1 MSSILVSDVRLVF
14 HSLLDFIYPPRCF
27 GCDKD
32 IDQGLVC
39 SNCFTKLTTTAL
51 GVCPICGL
59 PKDNNNECLHP
70 LLQSGNVPNVL
81 ARIRALGTY
90 TTPYKGLI
98 HNFKYNSKT
107 KLAKILAMGLSNLIT
122 SDPILSRA
130 DYLAPIPLHPAR
142 LRERGFNQSLLLA
155 EQTSANSGFK
165 LLDCLRRIENT
176 KSQTQFNYKTRI
188 TNIRGAFEIKLKYQP
203 AIKNKRVILID
214 DVITTGATLSEAAKT
229 LITNGA
235 VEVYGAVVATAKV

>member
-1 MSSILVSDVRLVF
+1 MSSILVSDIRLVF

-39 SNCFTKLTTTAL
+39 NNCFTKLTTTAL
-51 GVCPICGL
+51 GVCPVCGL
-59 PKDNNNECLHP
+59 PKADNEECLHP
-70 LLQSGNVPNVL
+70 LITGGITSITLT
-81 ARIRALGTY
+81 RIRALGTY
-90 TTPYKGLI
+90 TTPYKGLVR
-98 HNFKYNSKT
+98 NFKYNRKT
-107 KLAKILAMGLSNLIT
+107 KLAKILGMGLNNLIT

-165 LLDCLRRIENT
+165 LFDCLHRIENT
-176 KSQTQFNYKTRI
+176 KSQTQFNYKSRI
-188 TNIRGAFEIKLKYQP
+188 SNIRGAFEIKPNFRPML
-203 AIKNKRVILID
+203 KNKRVILVD
-214 DVITTGATLSEAAKT
+214 DVITTGATLTEAAKV
-229 LITNGA
+229 LIINGA
-235 VEVYGAVVATAKV
+235 SEVYGIVVATAKV